1 MNNYGSFSPVGR
13 KAFLFYRLKSE
24 RFCGIINPRTRKA
37 ETRMKKKILIGSFLL
52 LVLVTAIVFLVGAI
66 QSYNYDMDPA
76 NGVDIFAGFEAAIL
90 IVVGGLVILC
100 ELDLFFTVYYF
111 LVKPKTLLKSICIT
125 LSQLM
130 LLLVFFSEKLAH
142 FLFEHVSDI
151 FGEEVIVVIPIFFF
165 YVISRIICI
174 AICYSKNE

>member
-1 MNNYGSFSPVGR
+1 
-13 KAFLFYRLKSE
+13 
-24 RFCGIINPRTRKA
+24 
-37 ETRMKKKILIGSFLL
+37 MKRKKIIANCAFLL
-52 LVLVTAIVFLVGAI
+52 LILVTATTFLIAAI
-66 QSYNYDMDPA
+66 DSYNYDMDPA
-76 NGVDIFAGFEAAIL
+76 NGVDIMEGMGAAFLIIIGGF
-90 IVVGGLVILC
+90 VILC

-111 LVKPKTLLKSICIT
+111 LVKSKTLLKSIFIT